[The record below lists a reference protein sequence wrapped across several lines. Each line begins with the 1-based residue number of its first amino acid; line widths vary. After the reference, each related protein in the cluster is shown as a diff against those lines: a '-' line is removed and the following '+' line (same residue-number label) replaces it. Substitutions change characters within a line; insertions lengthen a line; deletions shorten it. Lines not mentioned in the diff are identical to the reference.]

1 MEQMEQ
7 TSMLTPRCS
16 KRIIECLAVRL
27 HQTCAASSGSN
38 FMWELWLLCFL
49 LMLIFTDAAPFHFLF
64 WLHCFFVDM
73 YGMSPSSW
81 VGTSWATSLT
91 SKPYQTTCCF
101 RLRPSFFSNFHGA
114 QQTLCSKTLWWPH
127 AEHDGGAGH
136 EVLERAKVF
145 LLVTAKLLNLEGS
158 FLETS

>member
-16 KRIIECLAVRL
+16 KRIIECLGVRL

-49 LMLIFTDAAPFHFLF
+49 LMLIFTDAAAFHVLF
-64 WLHCFFVDM
+64 GLHCFFDM

-81 VGTSWATSLT
+81 AGTSWATSLT
-91 SKPYQTTCCF
+91 SKPYQTTCSF
-101 RLRPSFFSNFHGA
+101 RLHPFSPTSMERNWHP
-114 QQTLCSKTLWWPH
+114 LWQDPLM
-127 AEHDGGAGH
+127 AALTCFEHRCKCAGH
-136 EVLERAKVF
+136 EGFGAGDRYF
-145 LLVTAKLLNLEGS
+145 CW
-158 FLETS
+158 